1 MSYNVPFKISE
12 IDFDSIVYKDI
23 KSNSKKTV
31 VFLKYKKNNTL
42 RNLAIQTP
50 SLININNPIK
60 NSNHWDLDIP
70 LHGKK
75 SDKVDEFITFLNN
88 LDKKIIYD
96 ARINSSTWFK
106 NFDTEEM
113 NYQELIRTSDNS
125 KFSNGMFRIK
135 LLKNNDFHTIVQLNN
150 KTNIGIDNIPKNSW
164 VKMII
169 EIQAIWINKNGFG
182 IFLKPVLVSF
192 TPIEI
197 KKYKFLEDSEDEVDD
212 VLDSENC
219 VFIASNQGNNQNDLE
234 TSNLRIV
241 NDSLDV
247 DTTGKFS
254 STSSSNKDFS
264 STPSSSSEEINNK
277 NVNVNI

>member
-1 MSYNVPFKISE
+1 MYYNVPFKISE

-50 SLININNPIK
+50 SLININSPIK

-75 SDKVDEFITFLNN
+75 NDKVNEFITFLNN

-96 ARINSSTWFK
+96 ARINSANWFK
-106 NFDTEEM
+106 NFDTDEI

-135 LLKNNDFHTIVQLNN
+135 LIKNNDFHTMIQLNN
-150 KTNIGIDNIPKNSW
+150 KTNIGIDAIPKNSW
-164 VKMII
+164 
-169 EIQAIWINKNGFG
+169 G
-182 IFLKPVLVSF
+182 
-192 TPIEI
+192 
-197 KKYKFLEDSEDEVDD
+197 EDDY
-212 VLDSENC
+212 
-219 VFIASNQGNNQNDLE
+219 
-234 TSNLRIV
+234 
-241 NDSLDV
+241 
-247 DTTGKFS
+247 
-254 STSSSNKDFS
+254 
-264 STPSSSSEEINNK
+264 
-277 NVNVNI
+277 